1 MVYDTIGSDSNITHV
16 KCDVSDLNSVKES
29 ARIAKEKFGP
39 VTILINNA
47 GIVSGKSILELSDF
61 MMKKTLEVNT
71 LSHLYTIREF
81 LPDMIAL
88 NKGHVVSIASIAG
101 VVGLPK
107 GSDYSA
113 SKFGAFAIDEC
124 LRLEMKKNNYNI
136 QTTCICPY
144 YINTGMFD
152 GVKSNFF
159 MPILD
164 QHWVVWR
171 IITAIRQNEPVV
183 LMPWHSNIYFI
194 GRGIMPT
201 WLGDGIFKVC
211 GALKLMD
218 DFKGRQPVNVQS
230 SSKA

>member
-1 MVYDTIGSDSNITHV
+1 MIKLYGLLERMVYDTIGSDSNITHV

-124 LRLEMKKNNYNI
+124 LRLEMKKSNYNI
-136 QTTCICPY
+136 
-144 YINTGMFD
+144 
-152 GVKSNFF
+152 
-159 MPILD
+159 
-164 QHWVVWR
+164 
-171 IITAIRQNEPVV
+171 
-183 LMPWHSNIYFI
+183 
-194 GRGIMPT
+194 
-201 WLGDGIFKVC
+201 
-211 GALKLMD
+211 
-218 DFKGRQPVNVQS
+218 
-230 SSKA
+230 